1 MWLGGGRGGGRIG
14 GWAVA
19 ANLANINDSLGSL
32 NSNLNYD
39 LKNVLENYFG
49 EDNDENS
56 FTKDNH
62 SYSYYDFDSL
72 FSKFNNNNI
81 IFSRDHITR
90 ILPFFLHKTTLSESL
105 DRFSGFDT
113 KVWKFQQPSIH
124 PILFCNVKLYFY
136 CLLY

>member
-1 MWLGGGRGGGRIG
+1 MWLGGRGGGRIG

-72 FSKFNNNNI
+72 SSKFNNNNI
-81 IFSRDHITR
+81 IF
-90 ILPFFLHKTTLSESL
+90 LSL
-105 DRFSGFDT
+105 NVT
-113 KVWKFQQPSIH
+113 K
-124 PILFCNVKLYFY
+124 CD
-136 CLLY
+136 